1 MAVLTANKTRPVKPP
16 PGGLKFRV
24 LPLAG
29 YTNFSGGSAEN
40 IVYKGSIVVCDITD
54 TPGYYHAP
62 VLIGTIPATA
72 ADVIGGIA
80 MEKKSVLAANTA
92 DGAKD
97 VTVAVDGVWRFANAD
112 TLTIADEGK
121 PAYAQDDDHVN
132 VTSTDA
138 WWIGIVINVDADYI
152 WVDIKPA
159 CGALNVCPT

>member
-1 MAVLTANKTRPVKPP
+1 MAVLTANKTRPVKAP
-16 PGGLKFRV
+16 PGGCKFRE

-29 YTNFSGGSAEN
+29 YTNYYGGNVEN

-62 VLIGTIPATA
+62 IAIATTNA
-72 ADVIGGIA
+72 AADDVIGGIA

-92 DGAKD
+92 DGSKHI
-97 VTVAVDGVWRFANAD
+97 TVAVDGVWKFENQD

-121 PAYAQDDDHVN
+121 PAYAEDDDRVN
-132 VTSTDA
+132 ATSTNA
-138 WWIGIVINVDADYI
+138 WWIGYIINVDADFI

-159 CGALNVCPT
+159 CGALNVAPT